1 MIYLQLFALLVFAIS
16 SHRWIFLK
24 SITTSIIFVLF
35 AFWYISNMFTGYGVT
50 DAVYYQLFNTAQGT
64 SLDDIYSKLQV
75 GLIFII
81 IILATLACSVYLKY
95 KKKDLLPLKK
105 TTFIWSLILI
115 SIIPSQ
121 FISNIYNSTKDT
133 FFNDGNAA
141 TVKKE
146 YKKATAQLDKKYNY
160 VFIYAESLENTF
172 QSLDGTNYTPGLSAL
187 ANKYMQFTN
196 IRQPPIRG
204 IGWTMA
210 GLVNT
215 QCGIPLIIEQGNS
228 GASFVN
234 FLGKADCVAS
244 WFGTQGYQTEFI
256 RGSQKEF
263 AGGDKFLEQHG
274 WQSQH
279 DKNYFAENLLATPD
293 DVSGWGIHDD
303 LLLKHAW
310 DEFSRMSQQKQPFLL
325 SLLTVNTHSPEGTFL
340 KVCEN
345 HVPKN
350 EQYPMLASVA
360 CSDYLLTDFINRITN
375 SPWFENTI
383 VVLVSDH
390 LMMANSASP
399 LLDKVSQERRNRFI
413 IIKKDLKPTVNNTE
427 GTLLDVW
434 PTVLDLSGAAVKEL
448 GFGSSLLDS
457 KKGKLIKNY
466 ELGRTK
472 DFFAYASQLW
482 NYPSLNDGI
491 KQTKN
496 GIAIGS
502 EEYSLP
508 VYSAIEANGQLKA
521 LWFEAFAMNA
531 QKVIQKDNDLFYA
544 NLCRNMN
551 INEDGICSYI
561 ISRNSIKQVRVNST
575 GVASE
580 KIINKKPILY
590 QSDILGLSSATYTA
604 TSGAMINDRGVNL
617 GYGFNIIKLG
627 STHEDISSDIDTVV
641 NYSTCVSTTIPEDE
655 ITDFLQQQRGPV
667 IFASNDSAVCADTA
681 PVEKLADILHA
692 PELSTLKFRQQV
704 IGIYKSGHSEIMKG
718 IPDLPFDMFIDTKNY
733 KLITLCEAFMD
744 CH

>member
-1 MIYLQLFALLVFAIS
+1 LFALLVLAIS
-16 SHRWIFLK
+16 SHRWIYLK
-24 SITTSIIFVLF
+24 SITTGIIFILF

-50 DAVYYQLFNTAQGT
+50 DAVYYQLYNTAQGT
-64 SLDDIYSKLQV
+64 SLNDMYSKIEV
-75 GLIFII
+75 GLIFCII
-81 IILATLACSVYLKY
+81 VLAILASSVYIKI
-95 KKKDLLPLKK
+95 KKKNLIPIKK
-105 TTFIWSLILI
+105 TTFMWLLVLI

-121 FISNIYNSTKDT
+121 FITNIYYSAKDT
-133 FFNDGNAA
+133 FFNEGNAA
-141 TVKKE
+141 AVKNE
-146 YKKATAQLDKKYNY
+146 YKKINGHLDKKYNY

-172 QSLDGTNYTPGLSAL
+172 QNLDGTNFTPGLSAL

-196 IRQPPIRG
+196 IRQLLTRG
-204 IGWTMA
+204 MGWTMA

-215 QCGIPLIIEQGNS
+215 QCGIPLVLEQGNS
-228 GASFVN
+228 GASFTN
-234 FLGKADCVAS
+234 FLGKADCVAT
-244 WFGTQGYQTEFI
+244 WLGTQGYQTEFI

-279 DKNYFAENLLATPD
+279 DKKYFAEHVLATPD

-340 KVCEN
+340 KACEN

-350 EQYPMLASVA
+350 DQYPILASVA
-360 CSDYLLTDFINRITN
+360 CSDYLLTDFINRITH

-399 LLDKVSQERRNRFI
+399 LLEKVSQERRNRFF
-413 IIKKDLKPTVNNTE
+413 IIKKDMKPTINNTE

-434 PTVLDLSGAAVKEL
+434 PTVLDLSGSSVKEL
-448 GFGSSLLDS
+448 GFGTSLLDS
-457 KKGKLIKNY
+457 QTGKFLKNY
-466 ELGRTK
+466 ALGRTK
-472 DFFAYASQLW
+472 DFLAYASQLW
-482 NYPSLNDGI
+482 NYPSLKDGI

-502 EEYSLP
+502 EEYTLP
-508 VYSAIEANGQLKA
+508 VFSAIEANGQLKA

-531 QKVIQKDNDLFYA
+531 QRIIQKNNDLFYA
-544 NLCRNMN
+544 NLCRNIN

-561 ISRNSIKQVRVNST
+561 ISRNSIKQFRVNDL
-575 GVASE
+575 GVVTE
-580 KIINKKPILY
+580 KIINTKPIFY
-590 QSDILGLSSATYTA
+590 QSDLLGLSSATYTT
-604 TSGAMINDRGVNL
+604 TSGAVINDRNVNI
-617 GYGFNIIKLG
+617 GYGFNIIKLS
-627 STHEDISSDIDTVV
+627 STHEDNTSETDTVL
-641 NYSTCVSTTIPEDE
+641 NFSTCDTTTIPDAE
-655 ITDFLQQQRGPV
+655 ITDFLQQQSKPV
-667 IFASNDSAVCADTA
+667 IFVSNDSAVCGD
-681 PVEKLADILHA
+681 PSPIVKLSNILNS

-704 IGIYKSGHSEIMKG
+704 FGIYKSGHSELMKG
-718 IPDLPFDMFIDTKNY
+718 TPDLPFDMFIDTKNY
-733 KLITLCEAFMD
+733 KLISLCNAFMD